1 MENVYTFVGFRNC
14 LWLCFTQIQYYSR
27 ERASVCVVIEYN
39 GNNQLRKQMSAEKK
53 KKEEVKEVKTNTEL
67 LRS

>member
-1 MENVYTFVGFRNC
+1 MYTHLSDFVIVYGFV
-14 LWLCFTQIQYYSR
+14 SR
-27 ERASVCVVIEYN
+27 KSNITAERESECVCVVIEYN